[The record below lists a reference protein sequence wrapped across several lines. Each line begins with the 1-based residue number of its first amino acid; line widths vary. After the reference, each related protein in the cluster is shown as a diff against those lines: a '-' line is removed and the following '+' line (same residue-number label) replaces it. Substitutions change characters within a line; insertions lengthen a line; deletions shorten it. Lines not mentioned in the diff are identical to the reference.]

1 MTKRILPML
10 CLFFCCRAVA
20 QPIEWPNHRKA
31 AIVLTYDDGLRSQL
45 DVAVPQLR
53 RGGFKATF
61 FLTSDIDSQSIPRWR
76 AIAKKGFELGNHTLF
91 HPCSDSNDNPVSSTR
106 YTPQQMMR
114 EIDAMN
120 RLLFAVDGR
129 NGRTYAYPCAETTV
143 GGVDYV
149 DSLRRSGVV
158 KYARVGGDTDAV
170 ITDPIHLDP
179 LRVPAFGLDDSTGA
193 DMIIAFVKSVEQ
205 SGGMGVIMFHGVGGD
220 YITTS
225 SGVHQALLDYL
236 ARNRRAIWVATF
248 QEVMDY
254 VMKKR

>member
-1 MTKRILPML
+1 MTKRILPLL
-10 CLFFCCRAVA
+10 CLFVCCRAVA

-31 AIVLTYDDGLRSQL
+31 AIILTYDDALRSQL

-53 RGGFKATF
+53 RSGFKATF

-76 AIAKKGFELGNHTLF
+76 ALARKGFELGNHTLF

-106 YTPQQMMR
+106 YTPQQIMR

-170 ITDPIHLDP
+170 ITDVHHLDP
-179 LRVPAFGLDDSTGA
+179 LRVPAFGLEDSVGA
-193 DMIIAFVKSVEQ
+193 EVLIDYVKSVEQ

-225 SGVHQALLDYL
+225 SSVHQALLEYL
-236 ARNRRAIWVATF
+236 ARKRRTIWVTTF
-248 QEVMDY
+248 RQAMDY